1 VPTVTGLKPQRN
13 GKRVNVYLDGKFGF
27 GIDLDNLVKNEIK
40 IEKEFSEEE
49 IAKIIK
55 KAQLAVTYEKLL
67 RFASLRP
74 RSERE
79 VNGWLTRK
87 KVHQSLHKELFNR
100 LKHLELIDDTAFAK
114 WWIEQRQAFR
124 PKGKRGLEA
133 ELRQK
138 GISRE
143 IITEILAE
151 TPLNEEKVARDLIEK
166 KAYKWKN
173 LPAREAKIKKSRY
186 LAGKGFSW
194 ETIEKVL
201 TKR

>member
-1 VPTVTGLKPQRN
+1 MPTITALKPQRN
-13 GKRVNVYLDGKFGF
+13 GRRVNVYLDGKFGF
-27 GIDLDNLVKNEIK
+27 GIDLDNLIKNGIK
-40 IEKEFSEEE
+40 VEKEFSEEG

-55 KAQLAVTYEKLL
+55 KAGLAVTYEKLL
-67 RFASLRP
+67 RFTSLRP
-74 RSERE
+74 RSEKE
-79 VNGWLTRK
+79 VNNWLTRK

-100 LKHLELIDDTAFAK
+100 LKHLGLIDDNAFAK
-114 WWIEQRQAFR
+114 WWIEQRTTFR

-138 GISRE
+138 GIDRQ
-143 IITEILAE
+143 IITEVLAE
-151 TPLNEEKVARDLIEK
+151 TPLNEEKLARDLIEK

-173 LPAREAKIKKSRY
+173 LPLREAKIKKSRF

>member
-1 VPTVTGLKPQRN
+1 MPTVTGLKPQRN